1 MNDKPE
7 PTHQQLWDSIQA
19 GEWVKKQSR
28 SYDQDWDD
36 NATTITTTHTWYEH
50 PVWGVRDNLDIENPQ
65 EREDRLKKVKIL
77 SDRNDIYYAALREH
91 KDNVEEWDLNT
102 FYEYEKIRGWK
113 QAYLT
118 DASYPVTEEMLVKV
132 AIATLYMK
140 KWDRQFNQAM
150 REKYAKK

>member
-1 MNDKPE
+1 M
-7 PTHQQLWDSIQA
+7 
-19 GEWVKKQSR
+19 
-28 SYDQDWDD
+28 
-36 NATTITTTHTWYEH
+36 
-50 PVWGVRDNLDIENPQ
+50 
-65 EREDRLKKVKIL
+65 
-77 SDRNDIYYAALREH
+77 YYAALREH
-91 KDNVEEWDLNT
+91 KDNIEDWDLNT